1 MQKGII
7 NPFQGIVN
15 RQFQEF
21 WILAENVI
29 MGRSDKAAREV
40 FMAGNAALDPGSAAV
55 QHHLTMMQGI
65 ITRMAEN
72 SRSCKLWCVTL
83 VAAVLV
89 LVART
94 EQPHYALLAL
104 LPAGMF
110 LILDT
115 YYLALERAFRDSYN
129 AFVRKLHQGE
139 LQPAELY
146 RIAPTGSIPRLFF
159 ACLKSFAIW
168 PFYPALAI
176 MIGAVWAV
184 MGGCVA
190 RLIFGG

>member
-7 NPFQGIVN
+7 NPFEGIVN

-21 WILAENVI
+21 LILAGNVI

-40 FMAGNAALDPGSAAV
+40 FMARNSDLTLGSAAV
-55 QHHLTMMQGI
+55 QHHLTMMQGM

-94 EQPHYALLAL
+94 EQPDYALLAL

-115 YYLALERAFRDSYN
+115 YYLALERAFRLSYN

-139 LQPAELY
+139 LQSAELY
-146 RIAPTGSIPRLFF
+146 RIGPTGSIPRLFF

-176 MIGAVWAV
+176 MVGVVWVV

-190 RLIFGG
+190 GMILGE

>member
-21 WILAENVI
+21 WILAGNVI
-29 MGRSDKAAREV
+29 MDGSDKAAREV
-40 FMAGNAALDPGSAAV
+40 FMAGNAALDPQSAAV

-104 LPAGMF
+104 LPAILF

-139 LQPAELY
+139 LQSADLY
-146 RIAPTGSIPRLFF
+146 RLAPSGSIPRLFF

-176 MIGAVWAV
+176 MVVVVWAV
-184 MGGCVA
+184 MGGCVVGMT
-190 RLIFGG
+190 FGG

>member
-7 NPFQGIVN
+7 YPFQGIVN

-21 WILAENVI
+21 LILAGNVI

-40 FMAGNAALDPGSAAV
+40 FMAGNSDLTLESAAV
-55 QHHLTMMQGI
+55 QHYLTMMQGI

-104 LPAGMF
+104 LPA
-110 LILDT
+110 IP
-115 YYLALERAFRDSYN
+115 S
-129 AFVRKLHQGE
+129 
-139 LQPAELY
+139 AELY
-146 RIAPTGSIPRLFF
+146 PIAPTGSIPGLFF
-159 ACLKSFAIW
+159 TCLKSFAFW

-176 MIGAVWAV
+176 MVVVVWVV
-184 MGGCVA
+184 MGGA
-190 RLIFGG
+190 AGLTFGG

>member
-1 MQKGII
+1 MQKVII
-7 NPFQGIVN
+7 NPFEGIVN

-21 WILAENVI
+21 WILAGNVI
-29 MGRSDKAAREV
+29 MGRSGRAAREV
-40 FMAGNAALDPGSAAV
+40 FMAGNADLTPESAAV

-115 YYLALERAFRDSYN
+115 YYLALERAFRLSYN

-139 LQPAELY
+139 LQSAELY

-176 MIGAVWAV
+176 MVGVVWVV

-190 RLIFGG
+190 GLI

>member
-21 WILAENVI
+21 WILAGNVI

-40 FMAGNAALDPGSAAV
+40 FMAGNAALDPQSAAV

-129 AFVRKLHQGE
+129 AFVRKLHRGE
-139 LQPAELY
+139 LQSAELY

-176 MIGAVWAV
+176 MVVVVWAV
-184 MGGCVA
+184 MGGGVVG
-190 RLIFGG
+190 LILGG